1 VSGMTALVGGA
12 VLVGATT
19 GFAADQTT
27 TPVGVAMCVTGILV
41 YVGMFSYHSH
51 VQSKR
56 IVHSRKELEARHA
69 EIQETTRL
77 LQEAKEEAEAANQAK
92 SVFLANMSHE
102 LRTPLNTIIGYSE
115 MLIEEADD
123 SGEDSAVPDLQTI
136 RLAGKHLLRLIND
149 VLDLSKIEAGKMEL
163 SPEPVVVVALAEE
176 TATAARPLVEKKGN
190 RFIVTYED
198 VPPVIVA
205 DAMKLRQILLNLL
218 SNAAKFTENGEV
230 TLTVVGSAG
239 EDRVEFRVADT
250 GIGMTE
256 AQLGRIFE
264 PFIQAESTTSAKYGG
279 TGLGL
284 ALSRRFCRLMGGD
297 ITVET
302 ELGVGSTFT
311 LTLPLGDVEAD
322 VTGVDAAERG
332 PPDGPP
338 PILVVEDDPPSLDM
352 LCRWLEREE
361 LPLAR
366 AVDGEQALR
375 MVRSRLPAL
384 VVLDLLLPVMDG
396 FEFLDRLRAQ
406 PGGDAVPV
414 VVLTSRDLDDADRAR
429 LDGVEH
435 ILLKG
440 IHLREDLVE
449 AVHRALAAPAGGV
462 AG

>member
-1 VSGMTALVGGA
+1 
-12 VLVGATT
+12 
-19 GFAADQTT
+19 
-27 TPVGVAMCVTGILV
+27 
-41 YVGMFSYHSH
+41 
-51 VQSKR
+51 
-56 IVHSRKELEARHA
+56 
-69 EIQETTRL
+69 
-77 LQEAKEEAEAANQAK
+77 
-92 SVFLANMSHE
+92 
-102 LRTPLNTIIGYSE
+102 
-115 MLIEEADD
+115 
-123 SGEDSAVPDLQTI
+123 
-136 RLAGKHLLRLIND
+136 
-149 VLDLSKIEAGKMEL
+149 
-163 SPEPVVVVALAEE
+163 
-176 TATAARPLVEKKGN
+176 
-190 RFIVTYED
+190 
-198 VPPVIVA
+198 
-205 DAMKLRQILLNLL
+205 L

-239 EDRVEFRVADT
+239 AHRVEFRVADT

-264 PFIQAESTTSAKYGG
+264 PFVQAESTTSAKYGG

-302 ELGVGSTFT
+302 EPGVGSTFT
-311 LTLPLGDVEAD
+311 LTLPVGGAEAG
-322 VTGVDAAERG
+322 VTAADAAERG

-338 PILVVEDDPPSLDM
+338 PILVVEDDPATLDM

-366 AVDGEQALR
+366 AVDGDEALR

-429 LDGVEH
+429 LDGVAH

-440 IHLREDLVE
+440 IHLREDLVD
-449 AVHRALAAPAGGV
+449 AVHRARAAPAGGV